1 MTTEEHLAIYKV
13 ADGYREEM
21 RAGFFASTGKEMPR
35 ADVVLVYGHIL
46 NFLYWLMEK
55 EREAKE
61 QKKNEQLAKV
71 D

>member
-1 MTTEEHLAIYKV
+1 MTTEEHVAIYKV

-21 RAGFFASTGKEMPR
+21 RAGFLASTGKEMPHT
-35 ADVVLVYGHIL
+35 DTVLVYGHIV

-55 EREAKE
+55 EREVKE
-61 QKKNEQLAKV
+61 QKKNEQLAEV